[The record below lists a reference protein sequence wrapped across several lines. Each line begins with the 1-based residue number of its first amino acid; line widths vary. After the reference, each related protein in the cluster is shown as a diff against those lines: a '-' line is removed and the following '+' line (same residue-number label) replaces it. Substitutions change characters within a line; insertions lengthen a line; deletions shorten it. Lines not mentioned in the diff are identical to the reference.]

1 MLQKAGPWSLVHRA
15 DSPPALGCCGRTPL
29 NANHSTQET
38 QKPILFIHI
47 PFDSLLFLSFHWY
60 NHSNIYYWLLL
71 CLPLQK
77 NTFTTQQ
84 TAATFLG
91 FGFTSNPTVHYSP
104 SLLITGEAKRCAEFP
119 VRTGKYLTISWKYL
133 HFNNFWS
140 IMDHFGIYFDHKLK
154 ETRKLQSI

>member
-38 QKPILFIHI
+38 QEPILFIHI
-47 PFDSLLFLSFHWY
+47 PFDSLLLLSFHWY
-60 NHSNIYYWLLL
+60 NHSIDALMSGIIR
-71 CLPLQK
+71 K
-77 NTFTTQQ
+77 
-84 TAATFLG
+84 TFLDQTLTALQH
-91 FGFTSNPTVHYSP
+91 FWASFTSNPTVHYSP